1 MKKRFTL
8 SFLLLTFVAQAQVI
22 PVGFMKNSGVLPTLS
37 STVVSKFGLTTATIK
52 GNIIAAGGGILA
64 SGVCY
69 SSTIQTPTITDNTT
83 SDGASSGIFTSALTG
98 LTQNT
103 TYYIRSYATNSSG
116 TSYGSAVSFS
126 TYGTVVTRTGKTWL
140 DRNLGASRVA
150 QSSTDAL
157 AYGDYFQWGRPADGH
172 EKMQISGT
180 SADFT
185 SVKSPTSVPS
195 DSKYIKSTD
204 GSNDWLATPDNT
216 LWSGANPTNNPCP
229 TGFRLPSEGEYLA
242 EAARFTVQN
251 VSGSFEA
258 NYGLRLPLSG
268 VTKSSVDSPNNW
280 QIAQGN
286 FGQYL
291 TQTAYTTYAG
301 KPNGAVT
308 YFGVTSSS
316 VWTDRNYTKIHGQSV
331 RCIQN

>member
-1 MKKRFTL
+1 MKKALIF
-8 SFLLLTFVAQAQVI
+8 FLLFVAFGAQAQVI
-22 PVGFMKNSGVLPTLS
+22 PVGFMKNAGVLPTLS

-52 GNIIAAGGGILA
+52 GNITAAGGILA

-103 TYYIRSYATNSSG
+103 TYYVRSYATNSSG

-150 QSSTDAL
+150 QSTTDASS
-157 AYGDYFQWGRPADGH
+157 YGDYFQWGRPADGH

-185 SVKSPTSVPS
+185 SEKSPTSVPS

-229 TGFRLPSEGEYLA
+229 TGFRLPTEGEYVA
-242 EAARFTVQN
+242 EAIRFTVQN

-268 VTKSSVDSPNNW
+268 VTKSSVNSPNNW

-308 YFGVTSSS
+308 YFGVTSGS